1 VRSKSRGDVNPSSFI
16 RKAAK
21 AAVLP
26 FGVAA
31 RRRAD
36 DLAILLYHR
45 VGVEAREIG
54 LPVAIFEAHLSYLA
68 DRHNVVTLDD
78 AVPEGSDGGIVVT
91 FDDGARDFHEH
102 ALPLLVS
109 YGIPSVLYLTTGYPE
124 GDRVF
129 TLPDGEGLSWA
140 QLQEAVA
147 TGLVTVGSHTHS
159 HISLLEASESE
170 AEDEMR
176 RSKELIE
183 DRLGVAC
190 RHFAYPF
197 AMASAGADRA
207 ARRLFDT
214 AATDAWR
221 TNRRGRTDPH
231 RLGRTPILRSDGKAF
246 FRAKVAGM
254 LDREA
259 LLYRALGRGPWR
271 RP

>member
-1 VRSKSRGDVNPSSFI
+1 VNSSSLV

-31 RRRAD
+31 RRREE
-36 DLAILLYHR
+36 DLVILLYHR

-54 LPVAIFEAHLSYLA
+54 LPTPVFEAHLSHLA
-68 DRHNVVTLDD
+68 DRGNVVSLDEAMGD
-78 AVPEGSDGGIVVT
+78 GPDGGIVVT

-102 ALPLLVS
+102 ALELLVR
-109 YGIPSVLYLTTGYPE
+109 YRIPAVLYLATGYPQ
-124 GDRVF
+124 GDEVH
-129 TLPDGEGLSWA
+129 TLPAGEGLSWT

-159 HISLLEASESE
+159 HMSLLEASESD
-170 AEDEMR
+170 AESEMR

-183 DRLGVAC
+183 DRLGTPC

-197 AMASAGADRA
+197 AMSSEGADRA

-231 RLGRTPILRSDGKAF
+231 RLGRTPVLRSDGKAF

-259 LLYRALGRGPWR
+259 SIYRALGRGPWR
-271 RP
+271 RS